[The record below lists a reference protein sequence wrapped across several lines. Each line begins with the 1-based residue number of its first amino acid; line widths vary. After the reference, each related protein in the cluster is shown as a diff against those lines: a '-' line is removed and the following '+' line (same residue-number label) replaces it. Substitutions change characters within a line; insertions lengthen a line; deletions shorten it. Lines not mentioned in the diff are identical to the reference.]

1 MNTRLAEYIARSSE
15 PSHVELLRAAA
26 GRWPEHAGNLM
37 AADWW
42 PDFQPG
48 REGGCHV
55 AALKD
60 GVTVLLAVAPTRA
73 GVLAAINAR

>member
-1 MNTRLAEYIARSSE
+1 MNAHIARQSE

-26 GRWPEHAGNLM
+26 GRWPEHAGKLM
-37 AADWW
+37 AADYY

-55 AALKD
+55 AALV
-60 GVTVLLAVAPTRA
+60 GGATVLLAVAPTRA
-73 GVLAAINAR
+73 GVLAVINAR

>member
-1 MNTRLAEYIARSSE
+1 
-15 PSHVELLRAAA
+15 
-26 GRWPEHAGNLM
+26 M

-60 GVTVLLAVAPTRA
+60 GATVLLAVAPTRA
-73 GVLAAINAR
+73 GVLAAINAH